1 MARSNSALVKTAR
14 VHNPD
19 ATRQRVLGA
28 ATVEFARLGFA
39 GARVDAIAERAKANK
54 RMIYHYFGS
63 KQALFLAALED
74 AYGDIRSAERR
85 LNLQHVDPVE
95 AIKILVT
102 FTWDYYVKHPE
113 FLTLVNNENLH
124 KARHLKQSEVIG
136 QRRGAF
142 RALVADILKR
152 GVQSGVF
159 RPGVDADQLNLT
171 IAAIGYYY
179 LTNRFTN
186 SIIYGHD
193 LMVPAALKQR
203 LAFNLETILR
213 MIEAR

>member
-1 MARSNSALVKTAR
+1 M
-14 VHNPD
+14 
-19 ATRQRVLGA
+19 
-28 ATVEFARLGFA
+28 
-39 GARVDAIAERAKANK
+39 
-54 RMIYHYFGS
+54 
-63 KQALFLAALED
+63 
-74 AYGDIRSAERR
+74 
-85 LNLQHVDPVE
+85 
-95 AIKILVT
+95 
-102 FTWDYYVKHPE
+102 
-113 FLTLVNNENLH
+113 
-124 KARHLKQSEVIG
+124 
-136 QRRGAF
+136 
-142 RALVADILKR
+142 ADILKR